1 MTGPHLEPK
10 LGVLE
15 QDTPAPVAWGLLD
28 VAQGVAAVVG
38 ISLLAFIIAAI
49 VLMGDEDKASDAIFL
64 LGLTALLQVAF
75 VGVVWRFSI
84 VRHAAEWSSL
94 GLRFRWKPS
103 SFLIVPTAVIGMLI
117 VLAIYALAVDA
128 IGWHKDSDPLFD
140 DERTGIV
147 VVASFLAIAVAPVFE
162 EIFFRGFMLQGIMR
176 HVSPLKAAAVTSIL
190 FALAHIDPFTYIP
203 IFCIGMILGL
213 VFLKTRSLPIAIA
226 SHGLYNSVVVG
237 VSVATDSNS
246 WIRVGSL

>member
-1 MTGPHLEPK
+1 MTGPHLEPE

-38 ISLLAFIIAAI
+38 ISLVAFIIAAI
-49 VLMGDEDKASDAIFL
+49 VLVGDENKSSDAVFL

-84 VRHAAEWSSL
+84 ARYAAGWSSL
-94 GLRFRWKPS
+94 GLRFRWAPS
-103 SFLIVPTAVIGMLI
+103 SIMIVPAVVIGMLI
-117 VLAIYALAVDA
+117 LLAIYALVVDA
-128 IGWHKDSDPLFD
+128 IGWHRESDQLFD
-140 DERTGIV
+140 DERIGIV
-147 VVASFLAIAVAPVFE
+147 VVASFLAIVVAPVFE
-162 EIFFRGFMLQGIMR
+162 ELFFRGFMLQGIMR
-176 HVSPLKAAAVTSIL
+176 HLSPLKAAVVTSIL

-203 IFCIGMILGL
+203 IFCIGMILAL

-237 VSVATDSNS
+237 VSVATESNS
-246 WIRVGSL
+246 WIRVGTL